1 MDEKQE
7 QSVVKQQETASEK
20 PKITSEKP
28 KITQEFIGQLMK
40 DEVFQNW
47 LQSEKD
53 RHFSKG
59 LETWKENNLSSLVE
73 EEIKKRYPEETE
85 EQRQLR
91 ELKAQ
96 FEKLQQE
103 KQREAIR
110 NQAYKQASEKGLPL
124 ELLDFFVADDEEKTS
139 ANLEVFEK
147 VWNAAVQAQVNQ
159 TFKANGRE
167 PHGSSEPSQNGLE
180 AQYQKAMQEGNISQ
194 AIAIKSQMFKE

>member
-7 QSVVKQQETASEK
+7 QSVVNQQEAANEN
-20 PKITSEKP
+20 PKITP
-28 KITQEFIGQLMK
+28 EFIDQLAK
-40 DEVFQNW
+40 DEVFQKW

-53 RHFSKG
+53 RHFSKS
-59 LETWKENNLSSLVE
+59 LETWKENNLSTIVE

-91 ELKAQ
+91 ELKTQ
-96 FEKLQQE
+96 LEQLQRE
-103 KQREAIR
+103 RQREAIR
-110 NQAYKQASEKGLPL
+110 NQAYKQANEKGLPL
-124 ELLDFFVADDEEKTS
+124 ELLDFFVADDEEKTI

-167 PHGSSEPSQNGLE
+167 PHRSSEPSQNDLE

>member
-7 QSVVKQQETASEK
+7 QSVVNQQEAANEK
-20 PKITSEKP
+20 PKITP
-28 KITQEFIGQLMK
+28 EFIDQLAK
-40 DEVFQNW
+40 DEVFQKW

-53 RHFSKG
+53 RHFSKS
-59 LETWKENNLSSLVE
+59 LETWKENNLSTIVE

-91 ELKAQ
+91 ELKTQ
-96 FEKLQQE
+96 LEQLQRE
-103 KQREAIR
+103 RQREAIR

-124 ELLDFFVADDEEKTS
+124 ELLDFFVADDEEKTI

-167 PHGSSEPSQNGLE
+167 PHRSSEPSQNDLE

>member
-1 MDEKQE
+1 MDKKQD
-7 QSVVKQQETASEK
+7 QSVVDQQETASEK
-20 PKITSEKP
+20 PKITR
-28 KITQEFIGQLMK
+28 EFIEQLAQ
-40 DEVFQNW
+40 DEVFQKW

-59 LETWKENNLSSLVE
+59 LETWKENNLSSIVE

-91 ELKAQ
+91 ELKTQ
-96 FEKLQQE
+96 LEQLQRE
-103 KQREAIR
+103 RQREAIR

-159 TFKANGRE
+159 MFKANGRE
-167 PHGSSEPSQNGLE
+167 PHRSSEPSQNDLE
-180 AQYQKAMQEGNISQ
+180 AQYQKAMQEGNISR
-194 AIAIKSQMFKE
+194 AIAIKSQMFKEWK

>member
-7 QSVVKQQETASEK
+7 QSVVNQQEAANEK
-20 PKITSEKP
+20 PKITP
-28 KITQEFIGQLMK
+28 EFIDQLAK
-40 DEVFQNW
+40 DEVFQKW

-53 RHFSKG
+53 RHFSKS
-59 LETWKENNLSSLVE
+59 LETWKENNLSTIVE
-73 EEIKKRYPEETE
+73 EEIKKRYPEGTE

-91 ELKAQ
+91 ELKTQ
-96 FEKLQQE
+96 LEQLQRE
-103 KQREAIR
+103 RQREAIR
-110 NQAYKQASEKGLPL
+110 NQAYKQANEKGLPL
-124 ELLDFFVADDEEKTS
+124 ELLDFFVADDEEKTI

-167 PHGSSEPSQNGLE
+167 PHRSSEPSQNDLE

>member
-7 QSVVKQQETASEK
+7 QSVVNQQEAANEK
-20 PKITSEKP
+20 PKITP
-28 KITQEFIGQLMK
+28 EFIDQLAK
-40 DEVFQNW
+40 DEAFQKW

-59 LETWKENNLSSLVE
+59 LETWKENNLSAIVE

-96 FEKLQQE
+96 FEKLQLE

-110 NQAYKQASEKGLPL
+110 NQAYKQANEKGLPL

-167 PHGSSEPSQNGLE
+167 PHGSSEPSPNDLE
-180 AQYQKAMQEGNISQ
+180 AQYQKAMQEGN
-194 AIAIKSQMFKE
+194 

>member
-7 QSVVKQQETASEK
+7 QSVVNQQEAANEN
-20 PKITSEKP
+20 PKITP
-28 KITQEFIGQLMK
+28 EFIDQLAK
-40 DEVFQNW
+40 DEVFQKW

-53 RHFSKG
+53 RHFSKS
-59 LETWKENNLSSLVE
+59 LETWKENNLSTIVE

-91 ELKAQ
+91 ELKTQ
-96 FEKLQQE
+96 LEQLQRE
-103 KQREAIR
+103 RQREAIR
-110 NQAYKQASEKGLPL
+110 NQAYKQANEKGLPL
-124 ELLDFFVADDEEKTS
+124 ELLDFFVADDEEKTI

-167 PHGSSEPSQNGLE
+167 PHRPSEPSPNDLE

>member
-7 QSVVKQQETASEK
+7 QSVVNQQEAANEN
-20 PKITSEKP
+20 PKITP
-28 KITQEFIGQLMK
+28 EFIDQLAK
-40 DEVFQNW
+40 DEVFQKW

-53 RHFSKG
+53 RHFSKS
-59 LETWKENNLSSLVE
+59 LETWKENNLSTIVE

-91 ELKAQ
+91 ELKTQ
-96 FEKLQQE
+96 LEQLQRE
-103 KQREAIR
+103 RQREAIR

-124 ELLDFFVADDEEKTS
+124 ELLDFFVADDEEKTI

-167 PHGSSEPSQNGLE
+167 PHRSSEPSQNDLE